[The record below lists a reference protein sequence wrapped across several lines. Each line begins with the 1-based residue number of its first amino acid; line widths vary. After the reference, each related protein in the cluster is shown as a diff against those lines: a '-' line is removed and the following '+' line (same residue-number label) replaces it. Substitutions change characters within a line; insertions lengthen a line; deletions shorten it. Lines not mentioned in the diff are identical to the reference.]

1 MSENGNVN
9 NNEMRY
15 DNSSLKG
22 ELSQDKYSFSNSC
35 SIYVVN
41 SSSEHII
48 NSNNSNDSK
57 KTDKNSNKDSK
68 IIKNQI
74 EPKTI
79 VINRNDDKILIFIRV
94 LGYNMAYHEAN
105 INGKIGEIIEKYINK
120 NNLDEKIK
128 NHFFIGDK
136 RIDNLDKTLKD
147 LNVSNLTIIQTK

>member
-48 NSNNSNDSK
+48 NSNSSNDSK
-57 KTDKNSNKDSK
+57 KTDKNSSKDSK

-94 LGYNMAYHEAN
+94 LGYNIAYHEAN
-105 INGKIGEIIEKYINK
+105 INK
-120 NNLDEKIK
+120 NNLDKK
-128 NHFFIGDK
+128 LRDQFFIGDK
-136 RIDNLDKTLKD
+136 RIDNLDKTFKD
-147 LNVSNLTIIQTK
+147 LNVSNMIIIQTK